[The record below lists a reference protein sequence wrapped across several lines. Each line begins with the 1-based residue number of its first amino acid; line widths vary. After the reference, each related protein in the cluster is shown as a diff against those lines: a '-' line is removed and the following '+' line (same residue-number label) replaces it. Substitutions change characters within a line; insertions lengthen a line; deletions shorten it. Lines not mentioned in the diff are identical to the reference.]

1 MAGRGDLGGAQ
12 AVNELSADAAANRA
26 FWDGWSDE
34 YQRLHAETLRG
45 AAWGIWQIPEAEL
58 HVLGD
63 VAGKDVLE
71 LGCGAARFS
80 IALARLGARCVG
92 LDNSERQLEHA
103 RLEGADFQLV
113 HAPADDVPLPDA
125 SFDIV
130 FSDHGAFSWGDP
142 YRVTPEAARLLRPG
156 GLLAFNVSSPFDVLC
171 WDDVADAPSNRLQRS
186 YFDTARLEEE
196 EGGVTFN
203 LGYGD
208 WVRLLRA
215 NDLIVVDLVE
225 PRPPA
230 DAATTYGRD
239 PDWARRW
246 SGECIWV
253 AGRL

>member
-1 MAGRGDLGGAQ
+1 
-12 AVNELSADAAANRA
+12 VSEVSHDAAANRDY
-26 FWDGWSDE
+26 WDGWSDE
-34 YQRLHAETLRG
+34 YQRRHADTLRG
-45 AAWGIWQIPEAEL
+45 AAWGTWQIPEAEL
-58 HVLGD
+58 GVLGD

-80 IALARLGARCVG
+80 IALAKLGARCVG

-103 RLEGADFQLV
+103 RAEGADFQLV

-130 FSDHGAFSWGDP
+130 FCDHGAFTWGDP

-171 WDDVADAPSNRLQRS
+171 WDDDADAPSDRLQRG
-186 YFDTARLEEE
+186 YFDTTRFEEA
-196 EGGVTFN
+196 EGGVTFS

-208 WVRLLRA
+208 WVRLLGA
-215 NDLIVVDLVE
+215 NGLVVEDLVE

-230 DAATTYGRD
+230 DAQTTYGRD
-239 PDWARRW
+239 LDWSRRW
-246 SGECIWV
+246 PVECIWV
-253 AGRL
+253 ARRAPSR

>member
-1 MAGRGDLGGAQ
+1 
-12 AVNELSADAAANRA
+12 
-26 FWDGWSDE
+26 
-34 YQRLHAETLRG
+34 
-45 AAWGIWQIPEAEL
+45 
-58 HVLGD
+58 VLGD
-63 VAGKDVLE
+63 VSGKDVLE

-80 IALARLGARCVG
+80 IALSRLGARCVG
-92 LDNSERQLEHA
+92 LDISERQLEHA
-103 RLEGADFQLV
+103 RAEGADFQLV

-142 YRVTPEAARLLRPG
+142 YRVTPEASRLLRPG

-171 WDDVADAPSNRLQRS
+171 WDEVADAASERLQRS
-186 YFDTARLEEE
+186 YFDTARLEED

-225 PRPPA
+225 PRAPA

-239 PDWARRW
+239 LDWARRW
-246 SGECIWV
+246 PGESIWV